1 MKNFSK
7 KLFLVLLAFMPFIST
22 NVMADGDGEPES
34 IPITPKPVP
43 NPTNPRLRAPRRPAI
58 VATPECFYC
67 NGEVT
72 IYAADEITAISAS
85 VVRYEDDAQWSGTS
99 NDNELSFLVSTDP
112 GTYILTLT
120 TSDGKSY
127 YGEYILD

>member
-22 NVMADGDGEPES
+22 NVMADGEIEP
-34 IPITPKPVP
+34 IPIKPNTPINP
-43 NPTNPRLRAPRRPAI
+43 NPTPRPRSPRRPAI

-85 VVRYEDDAQWSGTS
+85 VVRYEDDAQWSGAS

-127 YGEYILD
+127 YGEYILY